1 MLTDEPGDV
10 DNDGGEVG
18 GDAALLM
25 LRSASLPATRE
36 VGRCTAML
44 TPVPRMRP

>member
-1 MLTDEPGDV
+1 MLTDDPGDV
-10 DNDGGEVG
+10 DRLGGEVG
-18 GDAALLM
+18 GEAALL
-25 LRSASLPATRE
+25 LRRASLPATRE

>member
-10 DNDGGEVG
+10 DKLGGDVGGE
-18 GDAALLM
+18 AALLS
-25 LRSASLPATRE
+25 RSAILPATR
-36 VGRCTAML
+36 VMGRCTAML